1 MSSPQIPQTMRAWV
15 ETEDYTLAIK
25 EIPVPQPKANQ
36 VLVKVEYAAQNPTDW
51 KHEDF
56 LSVPG
61 VINGCDYA
69 GTVVKVGPDLKI
81 PLKVGDKVA
90 GTVHGGYFKDEGSY
104 ADYAAVDSNMCFV
117 VPEGMKLEE
126 AATFGV
132 AWVTACQ
139 TIIQRQGKA
148 FPPGDTK
155 VSGNPWY
162 IIYGASTSVGLFGIQ
177 VAKSL
182 GYKVLGVCSPHSFDL
197 AKSYGA
203 DATVSYHDQEKAV
216 AEVLKITDGGSE
228 YALDTISED
237 DTFKLTISMM
247 GNKGK
252 QLNCVLAVP
261 DEVKQIN
268 PNLKVEWSAM
278 YTLFG
283 ADFILTPR
291 IPDSEIWPANKE
303 DRAFGEEI
311 FAKTSEL
318 IIKFGFK
325 PNPVAV
331 VGGFGDVVYA
341 LNALRNGEVSGRKQ
355 VIKISA

>member
-15 ETEDYTLAIK
+15 QTEDNTLAIQ
-25 EIPVPQPKANQ
+25 ETPVPQPMANQ
-36 VLVKVEYAAQNPTDW
+36 VLIKVEYAAQNPTDW
-51 KHEDF
+51 KHAEF
-56 LSVPG
+56 LSLPG

-69 GTVVKVGPDLKI
+69 GTVVKVGSNLKT

-104 ADYAAVDSNMCFV
+104 ADYATVDSDMCFV
-117 VPEGMKLEE
+117 VPEGMKLED

-139 TIIQRQGKA
+139 TIVQRQGKA

-203 DATVSYHDQEKAV
+203 DATVSYHDQEKAIV
-216 AEVLKITDGGSE
+216 EALKITDGGAE
-228 YALDTISED
+228 YALDTISEG
-237 DTFKLTISMM
+237 DTFRVTIGMM
-247 GNKGK
+247 GKKGK
-252 QLNCVLAVP
+252 QLNCILAVP

-268 PNLKVEWSAM
+268 PNLKVEWSLM

-283 ADFILTPR
+283 VDFIFTPR
-291 IPDSEIWPANKE
+291 IPNSEVLPASKE
-303 DRAFGEEI
+303 DRAFGEET
-311 FAKTSEL
+311 FAKTPEL
-318 IIKFGFK
+318 ITKFGVK
-325 PNPVAV
+325 PNPVVIA
-331 VGGFGDVVYA
+331 GGFEDVIKA
-341 LNALRNGEVSGRKQ
+341 LDALKNGKVSGKKQ